1 MGFAVYGNHGVTHHE
16 PQRSFGGVTLYTT
29 IGADATRL
37 IDMDGSVVHQWTPP
51 APAKPFYGFL
61 RSNGNLLVRCYDNT
75 EPFTGG
81 GYGGTLLELDWD
93 GNEVWRYQNPVIHH
107 DHIVLKNGN
116 IMVIGWEEL
125 TPEQESRVKGGRDD
139 VPHRGGGGHAM
150 LGDFLLEITP
160 DRQVVWEW
168 HGHQKLDPEQEVIE
182 GNGPR
187 AEWTHCN
194 GVTELLNGDICISF
208 RQTSQIVF
216 ISKATGDVYWRFGP
230 GELSHQ
236 HNPTQLDN
244 GNLLIFDNGETRA
257 QGGVFSRVV
266 ELNPKTGEIVWEY
279 RGDPSLSFFSTG
291 ISGAQRLPNGNTA
304 ICDGRTGRLFEV
316 TAQGDIVWEYMN
328 PEIRQWR
335 GETMNRAIFRA
346 LRYAVDGPEVRGRV

>member
-1 MGFAVYGNHGVTHHE
+1 MGFAVYGNHGVTHYDQE
-16 PQRSFGGVTLYTT
+16 RSYGGVTLYTT
-29 IGADATRL
+29 IGADKTRL
-37 IDMDGSVVHQWTPP
+37 IDMEGNVVHEWTPP
-51 APAKPFYGFL
+51 APARPFYGIL
-61 RSNGNLLVRCYDNT
+61 KETGNLLVRCYDNT

-81 GYGGTLLELDWD
+81 GFGRLLVELDWD
-93 GNEVWRYQNPVIHH
+93 SNVLWSYDNPVIHH

-125 TPEQESRVKGGRDD
+125 TAEQEARVKGGRAR
-139 VPHRGGGGHAM
+139 PGSPEHAM
-150 LGDFLLEITP
+150 LGDFLLELNAGGE
-160 DRQVVWEW
+160 VVWEW
-168 HGHQKLDPEQEVIE
+168 HGHEKLDPEQEVIE
-182 GNGPR
+182 GNGFR
-187 AEWTHCN
+187 GEWTHCN

-216 ISKATGDVYWRFGP
+216 ISKETGDVYWRFGP

-266 ELNPKTGEIVWEY
+266 ELDPTTREIVWQF
-279 RGDPSLSFFSTG
+279 RGDPALSFFSTG

-316 TAQGDIVWEYMN
+316 TTEGDIVWEYMN
-328 PEIRQWR
+328 PEICHWR
-335 GETMNRAIFRA
+335 GENLNRAIFRA
-346 LRYAVDGPEVRGRV
+346 VRYAVDGPEVQGRV

>member
-1 MGFAVYGNHGVTHHE
+1 MGFAVYGNHGTTHYE
-16 PQRSFGGVTLYTT
+16 PERSFGGVTLYTT
-29 IGADATRL
+29 IGAETTRL
-37 IDMDGSVVHQWTPP
+37 IDMDGVVVHEWTPP

-61 RSNGNLLVRCYDNT
+61 RDNGNLLVRCYDNT

-81 GYGGTLLELDWD
+81 GFGGILLELDWD

-107 DHIVLKNGN
+107 DHIVLRNGN

-125 TPEQESRVKGGRDD
+125 TPEQEARVKGGREGIGRSG
-139 VPHRGGGGHAM
+139 PGHAM
-150 LGDFLLEITP
+150 LGDFLLELNA
-160 DRQVVWEW
+160 DGEVVWEW
-168 HGHQKLDPEQEVIE
+168 HGHDKLDPEQEVIE
-182 GNGPR
+182 GNGIR
-187 AEWTHCN
+187 NEWTHCN

-216 ISKATGDVYWRFGP
+216 ISKQTGDVYWRFGP

-257 QGGVFSRVV
+257 SGRVFSRVV
-266 ELNPKTGEIVWEY
+266 ELDPKAGEIVWEY
-279 RGDPSLSFFSTG
+279 TGDPSLSFFSTG

-316 TAQGDIVWEYMN
+316 TTEGDVVWEYMN
-328 PEIRQWR
+328 PEIRYWR
-335 GETMNRAIFRA
+335 GESMNRAVFRA

>member
-16 PQRSFGGVTLYTT
+16 PERSFGGVTLYTT
-29 IGADATRL
+29 IGADTTRL
-37 IDMDGSVVHQWTPP
+37 IDMDGNVVHQWTPP

-61 RSNGNLLVRCYDNT
+61 RDNGNLLVRCYDDT
-75 EPFTGG
+75 EPYTQG

-93 GNEVWRYQNPVIHH
+93 GNEVWRYRNPVIHH

-116 IMVIGWEEL
+116 VMVIGWEEL
-125 TPEQESRVKGGRDD
+125 TPEQEARVKGGRHG
-139 VPHRGGGGHAM
+139 VPQRGGGHPM
-150 LGDFLLEITP
+150 LADFLLELNP
-160 DRQVVWEW
+160 DKEVVWEW
-168 HGHQKLDPEQEVIE
+168 HGHDKLDPEQEVIE
-182 GNGPR
+182 GNGGR
-187 AEWTHCN
+187 GEWTHCN

-216 ISKATGDVYWRFGP
+216 ISKATGEVYWRYGP

-257 QGGVFSRVV
+257 LGGVFSRVV
-266 ELNPKTGEIVWEY
+266 ELDPKAGEIVWEF
-279 RGDPSLSFFSTG
+279 RGDPALSFFSTG

-316 TAQGDIVWEYMN
+316 TPEGDVVWEYMN
-328 PEIRQWR
+328 PEVRQWR
-335 GETMNRAIFRA
+335 GEKHNRAVFRA

>member
-1 MGFAVYGNHGVTHHE
+1 MGFAVYGNHGTTHYDRE
-16 PQRSFGGVTLYTT
+16 RSFGGVTLYTT
-29 IGADATRL
+29 IGAGRTRL
-37 IDMDGSVVHQWTPP
+37 IDMDGNVLHEWAPP
-51 APAKPFYGFL
+51 APAKPFYGIMKD
-61 RSNGNLLVRCYDNT
+61 NGNLLVRCYDDT

-81 GYGGTLLELDWD
+81 GYGGVLVELDWD
-93 GNEVWRYQNPVIHH
+93 SNVVWRYDNPVIHH

-125 TPEQESRVKGGRDD
+125 TPEQEARVKGGRER
-139 VPHRGGGGHAM
+139 PGEREHAM
-150 LGDFLLEITP
+150 LGDFLLELNA
-160 DRQVVWEW
+160 DGEAVWEW
-168 HGHQKLDPEQEVIE
+168 HGYDKLDPEQEVIE
-182 GNGPR
+182 GNGMR
-187 AEWTHCN
+187 GEWTHCN

-216 ISKATGDVYWRFGP
+216 ISKETGDVYWRFGP

-266 ELNPKTGEIVWEY
+266 ELDPTTNEIVWQF
-279 RGDPSLSFFSTG
+279 RGDPALSFFSTG

-316 TAQGDIVWEYMN
+316 TTEGDVVWEYMN
-328 PEIRQWR
+328 PEICHWR
-335 GETMNRAIFRA
+335 GENNNRAIFRA